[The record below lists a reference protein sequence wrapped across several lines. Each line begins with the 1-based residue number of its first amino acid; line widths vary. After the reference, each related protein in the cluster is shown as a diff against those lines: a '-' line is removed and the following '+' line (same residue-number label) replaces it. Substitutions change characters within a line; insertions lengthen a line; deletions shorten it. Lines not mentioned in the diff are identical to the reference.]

1 MQSFALI
8 VGISSFENGLVG
20 LPYAEDDAYEMFQ
33 VLCEDLDIPD
43 GNMELLLNKKE
54 EEIFRSVDKMAEK
67 CQKGDRVIVYIAT
80 HGKTLYE
87 SPFLAACDATIG
99 ESCKGWF
106 RIHDIIFR
114 FYNLGCSVLGFL
126 DCCHSTM
133 QPTRESQ
140 ETAWQIPNNENQY
153 NIILAA
159 AGVDEEAHED
169 SEYGH
174 GCWTY
179 FLLEA
184 LKGKQP
190 GAFDSGTKKITAE
203 SLQNYLYSKVNN
215 RVKYKFNKV
224 QRPHIWGAR
233 AGNVIIC
240 DYSLKE
246 VPYMKVKDLYFGE
259 IDTDSEMQ
267 SLPSREYLVRNFY
280 DLNNI
285 TSQISSSNLYEMIIG
300 NKGTGKTYIGEYL
313 ERTNNNVFYQSVGQI
328 AWSDVKNLSFAGTD
342 EKGKYCTAWK
352 YIIYVII
359 GFRII
364 DLKIHGYEQI
374 ENLLR
379 QIYKNNYNI
388 VYRNPVGR
396 KNILFK
402 KEIKNGMRLEGYDSY
417 AQENG
422 IIPLGNICMLF
433 EDIYIDIITG
443 DKLVFLID
451 GLDEQL
457 RGTVKDEQKKILLDL
472 IYAMHDVNNTIQHM
486 KIVLLFRN
494 DILQVLNNEANLNK
508 TITARSIILSWLSNN
523 ANEQLT
529 PLYQFLNK
537 RIETSAQCGDEKS
550 LTLDQILPENI
561 KGEKTWDWIMELT
574 TYTPRDVIAFF
585 NECKNVAGEEYAFN
599 ADDLWNATRKY
610 STYLWKE
617 MTDVLSSSCLSG
629 KEEALKLFLERLGTR
644 RSGAEYGTVT
654 YTDYYNEYSK
664 DPQLSEISIDD
675 LTKTLY
681 ESGILAIKTR
691 YGRIYWHYR
700 EDPIEYNRDVFSQGS
715 FQIHK
720 GLWKMLHIW

>member
-20 LPYAEDDAYEMFQ
+20 LPYAEDDAYEMFK

-54 EEIFRSVDKMAEK
+54 KEIFQSVDKIAEK

-87 SPFLAACDATIG
+87 SPFLAACDADIG
-99 ESCKGWF
+99 ESCNGWF
-106 RIHDIIFR
+106 RINDIILR
-114 FYNLGCSVLGFL
+114 FYNVGCSVLGFL

-140 ETAWQIPNNENQY
+140 TIWQIPDNEDQY

-169 SEYGH
+169 SEYRH

-215 RVKYKFNKV
+215 RVKYRFDKV
-224 QRPHIWGAR
+224 QRPHMWGAR
-233 AGNVIIC
+233 AGNVVIY

-267 SLPSREYLVRNFY
+267 SLPSKDYLVQNFY

-342 EKGKYCTAWK
+342 EKEKISDLLK
-352 YIIYVII
+352 EE
-359 GFRII
+359 GFYFGRII
-364 DLKIHGYEQI
+364 
-374 ENLLR
+374 
-379 QIYKNNYNI
+379 
-388 VYRNPVGR
+388 
-396 KNILFK
+396 
-402 KEIKNGMRLEGYDSY
+402 
-417 AQENG
+417 
-422 IIPLGNICMLF
+422 
-433 EDIYIDIITG
+433 T
-443 DKLVFLID
+443 
-451 GLDEQL
+451 
-457 RGTVKDEQKKILLDL
+457 
-472 IYAMHDVNNTIQHM
+472 
-486 KIVLLFRN
+486 
-494 DILQVLNNEANLNK
+494 
-508 TITARSIILSWLSNN
+508 
-523 ANEQLT
+523 
-529 PLYQFLNK
+529 
-537 RIETSAQCGDEKS
+537 
-550 LTLDQILPENI
+550 
-561 KGEKTWDWIMELT
+561 
-574 TYTPRDVIAFF
+574 
-585 NECKNVAGEEYAFN
+585 
-599 ADDLWNATRKY
+599 
-610 STYLWKE
+610 
-617 MTDVLSSSCLSG
+617 
-629 KEEALKLFLERLGTR
+629 
-644 RSGAEYGTVT
+644 
-654 YTDYYNEYSK
+654 
-664 DPQLSEISIDD
+664 
-675 LTKTLY
+675 
-681 ESGILAIKTR
+681 
-691 YGRIYWHYR
+691 
-700 EDPIEYNRDVFSQGS
+700 
-715 FQIHK
+715 
-720 GLWKMLHIW
+720 